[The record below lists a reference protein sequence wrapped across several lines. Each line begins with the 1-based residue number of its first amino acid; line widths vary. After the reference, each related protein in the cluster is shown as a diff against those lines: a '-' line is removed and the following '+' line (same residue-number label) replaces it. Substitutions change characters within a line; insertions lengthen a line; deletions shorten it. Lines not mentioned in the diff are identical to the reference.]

1 LRRYGDPKILA
12 LKHQVLNAVAA
23 GADPSAI
30 AVTDHRFART
40 TVRVALRQLKA
51 QREGAPSLDA
61 WLAAH
66 ERHGE
71 SLDDPHHH
79 EA

>member
-1 LRRYGDPKILA
+1 MAIRNSVA
-12 LKHQVLNAVAA
+12 LKQQVLNAIAA

-30 AVTDHRFART
+30 AVTDQRFART
-40 TVRVALRQLKA
+40 NIRVTLRQLKA
-51 QREGAPSLDA
+51 QHETAPSLDA

-71 SLDDPHHH
+71 NIDDPHHH
-79 EA
+79 EAHP